1 MFIGGTMRLQF
12 GRLAPVGGGT
22 VRQRVVRLA
31 LVGGVLVLALLLLL
45 STCGGGGGSGKKD
58 DAKPKKPKRTSAG
71 PATQLT
77 VPAAYTTQR
86 GWELIGT
93 SPDYALSRTT
103 GRLAYLVRTAEGEY
117 QLRTIDSETGRAG
130 WSGDAWRPPAATHF
144 PKLLTVTTDD
154 QEYFV
159 TWAYGKVGE
168 DAPAPADRIVSL
180 DVYTVED
187 GSRQR
192 VEVPWRSVPTVNVTG
207 PGIVIGDGGSTS
219 VVVDPATGR
228 VSKVPAKALKY
239 PKGCASCKQL
249 TEVRGLT
256 SKGLLVSGSR
266 EFWVQGGWFSR
277 NVAPKGADRQSGI
290 PTSVAPG
297 VVLARWQLAKGS
309 KLAATHELWAVH
321 DAETGKALV
330 SVQCHKP
337 AIAPGQYPQAV
348 VSPSGDYLVAGNLAF
363 DLENGKGFCFED
375 TEGSKTL
382 ALASVTDD
390 GTAYGATNVRN
401 AADALA
407 GGGFPVEAQISAG
420 TADPLAPNVRMPGAE
435 GAEGVGLFRWT
446 DDKDRLHLIGYPRED

>member
-1 MFIGGTMRLQF
+1 MRLKF
-12 GRLAPVGGGT
+12 RRLAPVGGGT
-22 VRQRVVRLA
+22 TRQRVVRRA
-31 LVGGVLVLALLLLL
+31 LLGGLLLLALLLLL
-45 STCGGGGGSGKKD
+45 ATCGGGSAQKKD
-58 DAKPKKPKRTSAG
+58 DSAEPKKPVKKSAA

-77 VPAAYTTQR
+77 VPSAYTTRR

-192 VEVPWRSVPTVNVTG
+192 VEVPWTSVPTVTATG
-207 PGIVIGDGGSTS
+207 PGIVIGDGGTTS
-219 VVVDPATGR
+219 AVVDPASGR
-228 VSKVPAKALKY
+228 VTKATAKALKY

-256 SKGLLVSGSR
+256 SKGLLVSGAR
-266 EFWVQGGWFSR
+266 EFWVPGGWFSR
-277 NVAPKGADRQSGI
+277 NVAPKGADRRSGV

-297 VVLARWQLAKGS
+297 VVLAKWQLAKGA
-309 KLAATHELWAVH
+309 KLAATHELWTVH
-321 DAETGKALV
+321 DTETGKALV

-348 VSPSGDYLVAGNLAF
+348 VSSSGDYLVAGNLAF
-363 DLENGKGFCFED
+363 DLEAGKGFCFED
-375 TEGSKTL
+375 AEGSRTL
-382 ALASVTDD
+382 VLASVTDS

-401 AADALA
+401 AADVLA
-407 GGGFPVEAQISAG
+407 GGGFPVEADLSTG
-420 TADPLAPNVRMPGAE
+420 TTDMLAPITRVPGAE
-435 GAEGVGLFRWT
+435 AAEGVGLFRWT
-446 DDKDRLHLIGYPRED
+446 DDKDRLHLIGYPRAD

>member
-1 MFIGGTMRLQF
+1 M
-12 GRLAPVGGGT
+12 
-22 VRQRVVRLA
+22 RQRVVRLA
-31 LVGGVLVLALLLLL
+31 LVGGLLVLALLLLL
-45 STCGGGGGSGKKD
+45 ATCGGGGKKD
-58 DAKPKKPKRTSAG
+58 DGKPKKPVRKSTG

-77 VPAAYTTQR
+77 VPAAYTTRR
-86 GWELIGT
+86 GWELVDT
-93 SPDYALSRTT
+93 SPDYAISRTT

-117 QLRTIDSETGRAG
+117 RLRTIDSETGRAG

-144 PKLLTVTTDD
+144 PKLFTVTTDD

-159 TWAYGKVGE
+159 TWSYGKVGQ

-187 GSRQR
+187 GGRQR
-192 VEVPWRSVPTVNVTG
+192 VEVPWATAPTVLGTG
-207 PGIVIGDGGSTS
+207 PGIVIGNGGATS

-228 VSKVPAKALKY
+228 ITRVPAKALKY
-239 PKGCASCKQL
+239 PKGCASCRQL

-256 SKGLLVSGSR
+256 SKGLLVSGAR

-277 NVAPKGADRQSGI
+277 NAAPKGADPQSGV

-297 VVLARWQLAKGS
+297 VMLVKWQPAKGS
-309 KLAATHELWAVH
+309 KLAATHDLWTVH
-321 DAETGKALV
+321 DTETGKALV
-330 SVQCHKP
+330 SVRCHKP

-348 VSPSGDYLVAGNLAF
+348 VSPSGGYLVAGNLAF
-363 DLENGKGFCFED
+363 DLEAGKGFCFED
-375 TEGSKTL
+375 TEGSRTL

-390 GTAYGATNVRN
+390 GTAYGATSVRN

-407 GGGFPVEAQISAG
+407 GGGFPVEAELSTG
-420 TADPLAPNVRMPGAE
+420 STELLSPNARMPGAE

-446 DDKDRLHLIGYPRED
+446 DDKDRLHLIGYPRAD

>member
-1 MFIGGTMRLQF
+1 MPIGGTMRLKF
-12 GRLAPVGGGT
+12 GRLTPVGGGST
-22 VRQRVVRLA
+22 RQRVVRLA
-31 LVGGVLVLALLLLL
+31 LVGGLVVLALLLLL
-45 STCGGGGGSGKKD
+45 SAGGGDSGDRKA
-58 DAKPKKPKRTSAG
+58 DAKPKKPVKKSAG

-77 VPAAYTTQR
+77 VPSTYTTRR

-117 QLRTIDSETGRAG
+117 QLRTIDPETGRAG
-130 WSGDAWRPPAATHF
+130 WSGDAWRPPAAMHF

-180 DVYTVED
+180 DVYTVEN

-192 VEVPWRSVPTVNVTG
+192 VEVPWRSVPTVIATG
-207 PGIVIGDGGSTS
+207 PGIVIGDGGTSS

-228 VSKVPAKALKY
+228 VTKVPAKELKY
-239 PKGCASCKQL
+239 PKGCASCKHL

-256 SKGLLVSGSR
+256 SKGLLVSGAR

-277 NVAPKGADRQSGI
+277 KVAPKGADKKSGV

-297 VVLARWQLAKGS
+297 VVLAKWQLAKGA
-309 KLAATHELWAVH
+309 KLAATHELWTVH
-321 DAETGKALV
+321 DTETGKALV

-348 VSPSGDYLVAGNLAF
+348 VSSSGDYLVAGNLAF
-363 DLENGKGFCFED
+363 DLASGKGFCFED

-382 ALASVTDD
+382 VLASVTDG

-401 AADALA
+401 ATDVLA
-407 GGGFPVEAQISAG
+407 GGGFPVEADLSAG
-420 TADPLAPNVRMPGAE
+420 TTDMLSPNVRVPGAE
-435 GAEGVGLFRWT
+435 APEGVGLFRWT
-446 DDKDRLHLIGYPRED
+446 DDKDRLHLIGYPQAD

>member
-1 MFIGGTMRLQF
+1 M
-12 GRLAPVGGGT
+12 
-22 VRQRVVRLA
+22 RLA
-31 LVGGVLVLALLLLL
+31 LVGGLVVLTLLLLL
-45 STCGGGGGSGKKD
+45 SAGGGDSGGKKA
-58 DAKPKKPKRTSAG
+58 DAKPKKPVKRSAA

-77 VPAAYTTQR
+77 VPSTYTTKR

-117 QLRTIDSETGRAG
+117 QLRTIDPETGRAG
-130 WSGDAWRPPAATHF
+130 WSGDAWRPPAAAHF
-144 PKLLTVTTDD
+144 PKLLTVTTED

-180 DVYTVED
+180 DVYSVET

-192 VEVPWRSVPTVNVTG
+192 VEVPWRSVPTVIATG
-207 PGIVIGDGGSTS
+207 PGIVIGDGGTSS
-219 VVVDPATGR
+219 VVVDPGTGR
-228 VSKVPAKALKY
+228 VTKVPAKELKY
-239 PKGCASCKQL
+239 PKGCTSCKHL

-256 SKGLLVSGSR
+256 SKGLLVSGAR

-277 NVAPKGADRQSGI
+277 KVAPKGADKKSGV

-297 VVLARWQLAKGS
+297 VVLAKWQLAKGA
-309 KLAATHELWAVH
+309 KLAATHELWTVH
-321 DAETGKALV
+321 DTETGKALV

-348 VSPSGDYLVAGNLAF
+348 VSSSGDYLVAGNLAF
-363 DLENGKGFCFED
+363 DLEAGKGFCFED

-382 ALASVTDD
+382 VLASVTDG

-401 AADALA
+401 AADVLA
-407 GGGFPVEAQISAG
+407 GGGFPVEADLSAG
-420 TADPLAPNVRMPGAE
+420 VTDMLSPNVRVPGAE
-435 GAEGVGLFRWT
+435 SPEGVGLFRWA
-446 DDKDRLHLIGYPRED
+446 DDKDRLHLIGYPQAD